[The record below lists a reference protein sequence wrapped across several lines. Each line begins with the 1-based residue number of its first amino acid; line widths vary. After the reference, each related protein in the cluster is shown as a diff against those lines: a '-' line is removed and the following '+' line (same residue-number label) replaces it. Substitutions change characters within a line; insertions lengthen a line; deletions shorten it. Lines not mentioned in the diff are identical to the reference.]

1 MMPLVALVALAALI
15 PYGIGFAVA
24 HLLWRRDVRALRLS
38 RDLACQRADRLEAN
52 LEQERRKR
60 QPRDPATGRMLP
72 KVAK

>member
-1 MMPLVALVALAALI
+1 MTAITGLAIAAIAYAAGVAVSYVI
-15 PYGIGFAVA
+15 
-24 HLLWRRDVRALRLS
+24 WRRDCRALRLS